1 MYDTIAELCK
11 EKKMLFSPPVPYIEY
26 IPPKLTQ
33 GKIWYISYSCRHP
46 LTGKMKRVRIKLNR
60 IISINERKRIARELI
75 ASLDLKLKMGW
86 NPFVEAAAP
95 NGYETM
101 SSALARFIEV
111 KEKEN
116 EENSMRSYRSF
127 IKTFRKWLE
136 GKGFGTESY
145 YACSFTE
152 TDAISF
158 MDSIEASV
166 SPRTYNNYLLFYR
179 TLFNWMKERKYISGN
194 PFDNIRKKSKKL
206 TSKIRRMF
214 TQEEL
219 DSLIIFLEKE
229 NIQYLVI
236 VLLCYCCF
244 IRPKEIALLKCGD
257 INTGKQLVHIRSE
270 IAKNDN
276 DSYRT
281 IPDSIMK
288 YIASLDLSH
297 PDYYLFAKNKGYDFS
312 PGTKPVSSRKLAK
325 FWSDAV
331 RPACGFP
338 MELQFYSLKDTGITN
353 MVSSGIALT
362 SVQQQADH
370 SSIAMTSIYV
380 GKNCKKAA
388 EDLKNVDIID

>member
-1 MYDTIAELCK
+1 LYDTLAELCK

-33 GKIWYISYSCRHP
+33 GKIWYISYSCRQP
-46 LTGKMKRVRIKLNR
+46 STGKMKRIRIKLNR
-60 IISINERKRIARELI
+60 IVSINERKRIARELI

-86 NPFVEAAAP
+86 NPFVEATAP
-95 NGYETM
+95 NGYEAM
-101 SSALARFIEV
+101 SSALDRFIKV

-127 IKTFRKWLE
+127 IKTFRKWLDE
-136 GKGFGTESY
+136 KGYSTESY
-145 YACSFTE
+145 YACSFSE
-152 TDAISF
+152 ADAISF
-158 MDSIEASV
+158 MDRIESSV

-179 TLFNWMKERKYISGN
+179 TLFNWMKERKYISRN
-194 PFDNIRKKSKKL
+194 PFDNIRKKSKRL
-206 TSKIRRMF
+206 TAKMRRMF

-219 DSLIIFLEKE
+219 DRLIAFLEKE

-257 INTGKQLVHIRSE
+257 INIGRQLVHIRSE

-281 IPDSIMK
+281 IPDSMVR
-288 YIASLDLSH
+288 YLSELDLSV
-297 PDYYLFAKNKGYDFS
+297 PENYLFSHNAGYDFR
-312 PGTKPVSSRKLAK
+312 PGAKPVSSRKLAK
-325 FWSDAV
+325 FWNDVV

-380 GKNCKKAA
+380 GKNRRKAA